1 MTTNAERAATL
12 ERALRAGVD
21 GDADTLARCAHR
33 RRARL
38 DPGPVDDEPDRAAR
52 RARPRDDAFSGHTL
66 EMVAL
71 DVGGD
76 FACVEWTVEMAHT
89 GAVALD
95 DAVVVDASDTQV
107 TVHGV
112 TVAEFDGERI
122 CSLRQYWDE
131 FAPLEQVG
139 ALRRAR

>member
-1 MTTNAERAATL
+1 ML

-21 GDADTLARCAHR
+21 GDADTL
-33 RRARL
+33 RAVLTEDVRAWTPVLSTTNLTELL
-38 DPGPVDDEPDRAAR
+38 DELGR
-52 RARPRDDAFSGHTL
+52 RDDAFSGHTL

-95 DAVVVDASDTQV
+95 DAVVDASDTRV

-131 FAPLEQVG
+131 LAPLEQVG

>member
-21 GDADTLARCAHR
+21 GDADTL
-33 RRARL
+33 RAVLTEDVRAWTPLLSTTDLAELL
-38 DPGPVDDEPDRAAR
+38 DELGR
-52 RARPRDDAFSGHTL
+52 RDDAFSGHTL

-76 FACVEWTVEMAHT
+76 FACVEWTVEMAQT
-89 GAVALD
+89 GALALD
-95 DAVVVDASDTQV
+95 DAVVVEASDARV

-112 TVAEFDGERI
+112 TIAEFAGDRI
-122 CSLRQYWDE
+122 CALRQYWDE
-131 FAPLEQVG
+131 LAPLEQVG
-139 ALRRAR
+139 AVRRER

>member
-21 GDADTLARCAHR
+21 GDADTL
-33 RRARL
+33 RAVLTEDVRAWTPLLSTTDLAELL
-38 DPGPVDDEPDRAAR
+38 DELSR
-52 RARPRDDAFSGHTL
+52 RDDAFSGHTL

-76 FACVEWTVEMAHT
+76 FACVEWTVEMAQT
-89 GAVALD
+89 GALALD
-95 DAVVVDASDTQV
+95 DAVVVEASDARV

-112 TVAEFDGERI
+112 TVAEFAGDRI

-131 FAPLEQVG
+131 LAPLEQVG
-139 ALRRAR
+139 AVRRER

>member
-21 GDADTLARCAHR
+21 GDADTLLAVLTDDV
-33 RRARL
+33 RAWTPLLSTTDLAELL
-38 DPGPVDDEPDRAAR
+38 DELGR
-52 RARPRDDAFSGHTL
+52 RDDAFSGHTL

-89 GAVALD
+89 GALAVD
-95 DAVVVDASDTQV
+95 DAVVVDPSDTRV

-112 TVAEFDGERI
+112 TVAEFDGDRI

-131 FAPLEQVG
+131 LAPLEQVG
-139 ALRRAR
+139 AVRRER